1 MKGSLLLSF
10 FLMFQGDVGRLP
22 CREMTSVCINT
33 LIELAVEG
41 RAEILVLNRAIE
53 LQRRRLWTSWITV
66 DAANP
71 LSMGLRLI
79 RNLAGGGDRAA
90 TRLEISRLE
99 LRRAELQTNL
109 RGSVSQKLSELNRA
123 EAELTLME
131 EKLQSMQIRIRL
143 LESSYAAGGESTK
156 VMIELWQQ
164 GREVELEKRRA
175 EQRRFSITRELE
187 NLVLGHKVWTL

>member
-10 FLMFQGDVGRLP
+10 FLMFQGDGGRLP
-22 CREMTSVCINT
+22 CQEMTSVCINT
-33 LIELAVEG
+33 LTELAVEG

-53 LQRRRLWTSWITV
+53 LQKRRLWTSWITV